1 VNGNFD
7 RVNLQGHDKIKV
19 EGWLDWDEGDE
30 HAQLSIAVSQNGATA
45 LGSTTVTNGETD
57 WNVVIDVA
65 EDAFSKGFA
74 SGQAA
79 AVVTA
84 ISGSSSQGWVSGPI
98 RVN

>member
-1 VNGNFD
+1 MNGNFD

-19 EGWLDWDEGDE
+19 EGWLEWDEGDE
-30 HAQLSIAVSQNGATA
+30 QALLSIAVRQNGATA
-45 LGSTTVTNGETD
+45 LGSTTVTLGDATWDVE
-57 WNVVIDVA
+57 IDVA

-84 ISGSSSQGWVSGPI
+84 NSGSSSQGWVSGPI